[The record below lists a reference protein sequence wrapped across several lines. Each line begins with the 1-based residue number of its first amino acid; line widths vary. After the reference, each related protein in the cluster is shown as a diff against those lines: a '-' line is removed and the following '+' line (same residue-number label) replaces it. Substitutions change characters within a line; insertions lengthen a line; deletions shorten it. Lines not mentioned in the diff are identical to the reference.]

1 MALTDTQTIVL
12 NAALAVA
19 ERDGWHA
26 ITRDAVAA
34 LAGCSSG
41 TVSGAFGGM
50 AGLSDAVMQA
60 AVERECLPVLAAG
73 LVARHPAVRAAMGIA
88 PRHRTEKK
96 NALYADVIR
105 WLGSE

>member
-1 MALTDTQTIVL
+1 MVTDTQTIVL

-73 LVARHPAVRAAMGIA
+73 LVARDATACEACWLGPLGDAV
-88 PRHRTEKK
+88 
-96 NALYADVIR
+96 VR
-105 WLGSE
+105 WLMTPEGF

>member
-1 MALTDTQTIVL
+1 MTQHTDTQTIVL

-73 LVARHPAVRAAMGIA
+73 LVARHPVAVDAVAQRVAGLHQ
-88 PRHRTEKK
+88 RVS
-96 NALYADVIR
+96 D
-105 WLGSE
+105 WLFTV

>member
-1 MALTDTQTIVL
+1 MTHTDTQTIVL

-26 ITRDAVAA
+26 ITRDAVAQ

-73 LVARHPAVRAAMGIA
+73 LVARHPVAVDACPGSQAGLSTRVLLWLFDEAAK
-88 PRHRTEKK
+88 R
-96 NALYADVIR
+96 
-105 WLGSE
+105 